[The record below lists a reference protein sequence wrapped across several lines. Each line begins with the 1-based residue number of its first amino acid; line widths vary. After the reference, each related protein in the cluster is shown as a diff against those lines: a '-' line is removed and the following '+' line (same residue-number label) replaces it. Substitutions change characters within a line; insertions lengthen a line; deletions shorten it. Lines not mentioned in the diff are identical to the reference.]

1 MIAAMAPH
9 APDTRPRSGGAATRV
24 ASGLVMAVP
33 ALAAVYF
40 GSPFTDAMVA
50 VAAVILSWEW
60 CRLCDERGRRHPF
73 VFTAAAIVCA
83 VASLPWIGATGAVLM
98 LIAAAVA
105 MHAVTRGRSWLS
117 AGVLYLGLP
126 GVAFLWL
133 RSDPIH
139 GRDTILW
146 LLAVVWASDIGA
158 YAIGRWIG
166 GPKLA
171 PSVSPG
177 KTWAG
182 TLGGLVCS
190 AGTAAAVAVAL
201 GASSLWGAA
210 IAGIV
215 LGAVAQGGDLF
226 ESWVKRR
233 FGVKDA
239 GALIPGHGGLL
250 DRVDALLTAT
260 VGLAAGLAVAG
271 PGIRGWT

>member
-1 MIAAMAPH
+1 MAPR
-9 APDTRPRSGGAATRV
+9 APETRPGSGGVATRI
-24 ASGLVMAVP
+24 ASGLVLAVP
-33 ALAAVYF
+33 TLAAVYLGSPYVDVMVALAAV
-40 GSPFTDAMVA
+40 
-50 VAAVILSWEW
+50 ILAWEW
-60 CRLCDERGRRHPF
+60 CRMCDGRGRRHPF
-73 VFTAAAIVCA
+73 VITAAAIVVA
-83 VASLPWIGATGAVLM
+83 VAALPWIGPTGAMAM
-98 LIAAAVA
+98 LVAAAVA
-105 MHAVTRGRSWLS
+105 MHAVTQGRSWLS

-126 GVAFLWL
+126 GIAFLWL

-182 TLGGLVCS
+182 TMGGLTCA
-190 AGTAAAVAVAL
+190 AGAACAVAVAL
-201 GASSLWGAA
+201 GATSVWGAA
-210 IAGIV
+210 TAGVV
-215 LGAVAQGGDLF
+215 LGAVAQGGDLV

-233 FGVKDA
+233 FGVKDS
-239 GALIPGHGGLL
+239 GGLIPGHGGLL
-250 DRVDALLTAT
+250 DRVDALMTAT
-260 VGLAAGLAVAG
+260 VGLAFGLAVAG